1 MISEHLAAEL
11 RDAGL
16 RWKPAAG
23 DRFVI
28 PQPGLEGEVFTLS
41 EMTIEARQYPSGT
54 ILGFNGTT
62 EWALDSV
69 AQDDAL
75 WMPRE
80 DQLRELLGGTFVSL
94 LHVGELEPD
103 TPVVTPTPVGTA
115 HIASPMPRPAGTWVV
130 TTRTPSGE
138 EADFGATNPADAYGL
153 AVLALVRH
161 ALEDVRA

>member
-1 MISEHLAAEL
+1 MISRDLASDL

-16 RWKPAAG
+16 QWRPTAG

-28 PQPGLEGEVFTLS
+28 PQPELDGELFTLS
-41 EMTIEARQYPSGT
+41 EMTIEAREYPTGT

-80 DQLRELLGGTFVSL
+80 DQLRDLLGGTFRSL
-94 LHVGELEPD
+94 EGPADGRDGFRVTTAPVVGETTFEAL
-103 TPVVTPTPVGTA
+103 TA
-115 HIASPMPRPAGTWVV
+115 
-130 TTRTPSGE
+130 
-138 EADFGATNPADAYGL
+138 ADAYGH

-161 ALEDVRA
+161 ALLDVDA

>member
-1 MISEHLAAEL
+1 MISEQLATAL
-11 RDAGL
+11 QDAGL

-28 PQPGLEGEVFTLS
+28 PVEGLEGELFTLS
-41 EMTIEARQYPSGT
+41 EMTIEAREYPTGT

-80 DQLRELLGGTFVSL
+80 DQLRGLLGAAFVAL
-94 LHVGELEPD
+94 RRQD
-103 TPVVTPTPVGTA
+103 DA
-115 HIASPMPRPAGTWVV
+115 TWVV
-130 TTRTPSGE
+130 TTRSAAGE
-138 EADFGATNPADAYGL
+138 SRDFAADRPEDAYGHAL
-153 AVLALVRH
+153 LAL
-161 ALEDVRA
+161 LEVVLEGVER